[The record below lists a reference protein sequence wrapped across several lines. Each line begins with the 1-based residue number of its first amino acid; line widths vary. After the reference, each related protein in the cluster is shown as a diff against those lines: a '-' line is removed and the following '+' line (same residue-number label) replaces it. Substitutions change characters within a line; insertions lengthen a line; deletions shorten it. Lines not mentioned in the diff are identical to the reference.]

1 MLNLP
6 NILTL
11 SRIMIIPLMV
21 ITFFF
26 DSNAVRWVALGFYVA
41 ACVTDFFD
49 GYLARRTNQIS
60 RFGRFLDPIADKLLI
75 AAVLL
80 LLVGFGR
87 LTLWAYLPALII
99 LLREIMVS
107 GLREYL
113 AEIRVGLP
121 VTRLA
126 KFKTTAQMI
135 SLGFLIVGS
144 AAPWW
149 IPARVIGEATLWI
162 AAVLTLITGY
172 DYLRAGLRY
181 MDEAV
186 PLPPPDTARD
196 PHASQG

>member
-21 ITFFF
+21 ATFFV
-26 DSNAVRWVALGFYVA
+26 DSNAVRWFACVLYAA
-41 ACVTDFFD
+41 ACITDFFD
-49 GYLARRTNQIS
+49 GYLARRTKQIS
-60 RFGRFLDPIADKLLI
+60 RFGRFLDPIADKLLV

-80 LLVGFGR
+80 MLVGFGR

-107 GLREYL
+107 GLREFL
-113 AEIRVGLP
+113 AELRIGLP

-126 KFKTTAQMI
+126 KFKTASQMI
-135 SLGFLIVGS
+135 ALGFLIVGS

-149 IPARVIGEATLWI
+149 IPARVIGEAALWI
-162 AAVLTLITGY
+162 SAVLTLITGY

-181 MDEAV
+181 MDEGV
-186 PLPPPDTARD
+186 PLPTPDAD
-196 PHASQG
+196 SQASQG

>member
-21 ITFFF
+21 ATFFV
-26 DSNAVRWVALGFYVA
+26 DSNAVRWCACVLYAA
-41 ACVTDFFD
+41 ACITDFFD

-60 RFGRFLDPIADKLLI
+60 RFGRFLDPIADKLLV

-80 LLVGFGR
+80 MLVGFGR
-87 LTLWAYLPALII
+87 LTLWAYMPALII

-107 GLREYL
+107 GLREFL
-113 AEIRVGLP
+113 AELRVGLP
-121 VTRLA
+121 VTKLA
-126 KFKTTAQMI
+126 KFKTASQMI
-135 SLGFLIVGS
+135 ALGFLIVGS

-149 IPARVIGEATLWI
+149 IPARVIGEAALWI
-162 AAVLTLITGY
+162 SAVLTLITGY

-181 MDEAV
+181 MDEGVA
-186 PLPPPDTARD
+186 LPAPDAD
-196 PHASQG
+196 SQASQT

>member
-11 SRIMIIPLMV
+11 SRIAIIPLMV

-26 DSNAVRWVALGFYVA
+26 DSSAMRWGACLLYTA
-41 ACVTDFFD
+41 ACITDFFD
-49 GYLARRTNQIS
+49 GYLARRSNQIS
-60 RFGRFLDPIADKLLI
+60 RFGRFLDPIADKLLV

-80 LLVGFGR
+80 MLVGFGR

-107 GLREYL
+107 GLREFL
-113 AEIRVGLP
+113 AELRIGLP

-135 SLGFLIVGS
+135 ALGFLIVGS

-149 IPARVIGEATLWI
+149 IPARVIGEASLWI
-162 AAVLTLITGY
+162 AAGLTLITGY

-181 MDEAV
+181 MDEGV
-186 PLPPPDTARD
+186 PLPESTRD
-196 PHASQG
+196 SQPSQS

>member
-1 MLNLP
+1 
-6 NILTL
+6 
-11 SRIMIIPLMV
+11 MIIPLMV
-21 ITFFF
+21 VTFFV
-26 DSNAVRWVALGFYVA
+26 DSNTMRWVALGFYTVA
-41 ACVTDFFD
+41 CITDFFD
-49 GYLARRTNQIS
+49 GYLARRTKQIS
-60 RFGRFLDPIADKLLI
+60 RFGRFLDPIADKLLV

-121 VTRLA
+121 VTKLA

-149 IPARVIGEATLWI
+149 LPARIIGEAALWI

-181 MDEAV
+181 MDDAV
-186 PLPPPDTARD
+186 PLPSQDARD
-196 PHASQG
+196 SQPSQG

>member
-21 ITFFF
+21 VTFFF
-26 DSNAVRWVALGFYVA
+26 DSSAMRWIALGFYTV

-49 GYLARRTNQIS
+49 GYLARRTKQIS
-60 RFGRFLDPIADKLLI
+60 RFGRFLDPIADKLLV
-75 AAVLL
+75 AAMLL

-99 LLREIMVS
+99 LLREILVS

-113 AEIRVGLP
+113 AEVRVGLP

-149 IPARVIGEATLWI
+149 IPARVIGEAALWI
-162 AAVLTLITGY
+162 AAVLTLITGW

-181 MDEAV
+181 MDDGAPV
-186 PLPPPDTARD
+186 PPAGDSQP
-196 PHASQG
+196 SQG